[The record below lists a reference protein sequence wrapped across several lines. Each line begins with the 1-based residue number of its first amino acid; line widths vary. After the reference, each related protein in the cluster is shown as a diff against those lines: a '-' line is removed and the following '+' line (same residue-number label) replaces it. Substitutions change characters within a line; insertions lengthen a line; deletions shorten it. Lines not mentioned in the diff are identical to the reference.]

1 MTNER
6 PRPKTA
12 SSWKTSAPVWTLAA
26 ALLCASANYPAAQ
39 HKLLPVATEWSV
51 QSNFEK
57 SAEARTNLSGAAC
70 VPTRPKF
77 TICLIA
83 NDEKKYAQFFAIKG
97 TTLIPG
103 KIIRLVDDDVK
114 GDPDAE
120 GVAYDA
126 GYLYVTGSHGRS
138 RYTDNAKDSSYV
150 VFRFP
155 VDELTGEPAFEV
167 SDRKV
172 ADGINR
178 SERLRDAIKS
188 SGEIGSFYNQPLSKG
203 GVNIEGIAVKE
214 KRMYLGLRGPSLNEQ
229 AFILDIDTEAAFTK
243 TGNLDASV
251 KALKLGRDAGIRDLA
266 TVDEGI
272 LVLSGPVNEQPV
284 EPALFHWNEKTG
296 ALRKLGEL
304 QLPVRLQGK
313 AKAEILLVLEDTT
326 GEPWRVLVMFDGP
339 ENGAPTEYQVPR

>member
-1 MTNER
+1 MPNER
-6 PRPKTA
+6 PRPETL

-26 ALLCASANYPAAQ
+26 ALLWASTNYPAAQ

-57 SAEARTNLSGAAC
+57 GAEARTNLSGAAC
-70 VPTRPKF
+70 VPTQPKF
-77 TICLIA
+77 TTCLIA
-83 NDEKKYAQFFAIKG
+83 NDQKKYAQFFAIKG

-103 KIIRLVDDDVK
+103 NIIRLVDGAGK

-120 GVAYDA
+120 GAAYDA
-126 GYLYVTGSHGRS
+126 GYFYVTGSHGRS
-138 RYTDNAKDSSYV
+138 RYADQANDSSYV

-155 VDELTGEPAFEV
+155 VDELTGEPTFEV

-188 SGEIGSFYNQPLSKG
+188 SGEIGGFYNQPLSKG

-214 KRMYLGLRGPSLNEQ
+214 RRMYLGLRGPSLNEH
-229 AFILDIDTEAAFTK
+229 AFILEIDTEAAFTT

-251 KALKLGRDAGIRDLA
+251 KALKLGKDAGIRDLA
-266 TVDEGI
+266 RVDDGI
-272 LVLSGPVNEQPV
+272 LVLSGPVNDQPV

-304 QLPVRLQGK
+304 QLPVRLRGR

-326 GEPWRVLVMFDGP
+326 GQPWRVLVMFDGP